1 MISKTWQYNKL
12 SVVQTEQ
19 QQKKEKKDHFI
30 VSCPR
35 LERTIEDHESI
46 MEIISSWGMD
56 EDNRIHFRK
65 NYAKYELFRK
75 PLVSL
80 PHFPS
85 ESTSPLQIWTT
96 RRNSRRTSSLT
107 TWCPSPAKTTGCWIT
122 LNLWR
127 YRLSTLV
134 SHLLLFFFWGGVGQ
148 MNHLRDI
155 GHDSG
160 RHITWSGLYGISVH
174 FNVDFTAVKFN
185 PQRDAKPR
193 RRSSSFHEQKKK
205 KMSFSHPQT
214 FLSSSTCPEIHG
226 HLHAKEP
233 SKKSWK
239 KLYFILRR
247 SGLYVSSKGTSK
259 VSVSDV
265 NGDNA
270 DFYYVSPQ
278 RRRWF
283 FSIIIPLLLPHERF
297 LIFWFICVAL
307 QGQQKKIQNLRMP
320 GIIITHA

>member
-1 MISKTWQYNKL
+1 MVFPFISMWISLL
-12 SVVQTEQ
+12 SNLTRNGTPSHVVG
-19 QQKKEKKDHFI
+19 
-30 VSCPR
+30 
-35 LERTIEDHESI
+35 L
-46 MEIISSWGMD
+46 
-56 EDNRIHFRK
+56 
-65 NYAKYELFRK
+65 
-75 PLVSL
+75 L
-80 PHFPS
+80 PFMS
-85 ESTSPLQIWTT
+85 
-96 RRNSRRTSSLT
+96 
-107 TWCPSPAKTTGCWIT
+107 K
-122 LNLWR
+122 
-127 YRLSTLV
+127 
-134 SHLLLFFFWGGVGQ
+134 
-148 MNHLRDI
+148 
-155 GHDSG
+155 
-160 RHITWSGLYGISVH
+160 
-174 FNVDFTAVKFN
+174 
-185 PQRDAKPR
+185 
-193 RRSSSFHEQKKK
+193 KKK

-307 QGQQKKIQNLRMP
+307 QGQQQKKISGCQASLSHMRRRDCTLAAAHRPNIGT
-320 GIIITHA
+320 GIEKKKKKRFLLSG